1 MASEEIRNVSEGY
14 PMKGGDGPDSYAK
27 NSTYQRKAMES
38 VKELVTKGIAEKLDI
53 DLLLPSNSFHIADL
67 GCSVGPNTFSSVE
80 NILEAVQL
88 KFQSQGLMNHR
99 IPEFQVFFNDHTPND
114 FNLLFKSLPSNRQY
128 YAVGVPGSFYDRL
141 FPSASIHLFHSSF
154 ALQWLSKVPKD
165 VEDKNSPAWNKGRIH
180 YLGSTD
186 EVVRAYK
193 AQYSENMESFL
204 RARAEEL
211 VYGGLMVLIIP
222 GHPQGT
228 PLSPTVAYL
237 TLQVIEACLI
247 DMVRKGVISEE
258 KLDSFNIPMYS
269 ICPQELEALVE
280 QNGSFSIE
288 TLETIPHVLAD
299 DAVFNAKQLAAHG
312 RAVLEGLIKQQ
323 FGNEITDELFDLYG
337 KKMEEELSI
346 FKQRKRTNFLVV
358 LKRKA
363 K

>member
-1 MASEEIRNVSEGY
+1 MDQDKSPLCKNCTS
-14 PMKGGDGPDSYAK
+14 KPD
-27 NSTYQRKAMES
+27 
-38 VKELVTKGIAEKLDI
+38 
-53 DLLLPSNSFHIADL
+53 
-67 GCSVGPNTFSSVE
+67 
-80 NILEAVQL
+80 
-88 KFQSQGLMNHR
+88 
-99 IPEFQVFFNDHTPND
+99 
-114 FNLLFKSLPSNRQY
+114 
-128 YAVGVPGSFYDRL
+128 
-141 FPSASIHLFHSSF
+141 
-154 ALQWLSKVPKD
+154 
-165 VEDKNSPAWNKGRIH
+165 WNKGRIH

-193 AQYSENMESFL
+193 AQYSENMNSFL
-204 RARAEEL
+204 HARAEEL
-211 VYGGLMVLIIP
+211 VYGGLLVLIIP
-222 GHPQGT
+222 GYPQGT

-247 DMVRKGVISEE
+247 DMVGKGVISEE

-269 ICPQELEALVE
+269 ICPQELEAVVE

-299 DAVFNAKQLAAHG
+299 DAVLNAKQLAAHG

-323 FGNEITDELFDLYG
+323 FGKEITDELFDLYG
-337 KKMEEELSI
+337 KKMEKELSI